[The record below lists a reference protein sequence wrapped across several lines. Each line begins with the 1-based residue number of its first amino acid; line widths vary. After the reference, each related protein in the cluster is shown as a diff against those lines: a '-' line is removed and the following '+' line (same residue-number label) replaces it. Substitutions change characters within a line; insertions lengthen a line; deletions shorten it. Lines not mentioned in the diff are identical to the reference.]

1 MIRFAETCREDFPT
15 LTIVGLQ
22 CILFGSVSVFPVFS
36 TSMLFL
42 REGMC
47 LLVANAPLEFLLPS

>member
-1 MIRFAETCREDFPT
+1 MILRFTEIRRDDCPYTVIA
-15 LTIVGLQ
+15 LQ
-22 CILFGSVSVFPVFS
+22 SILFGSVSVFPAFS

-47 LLVANAPLEFLLPS
+47 LLVANTPLEFLLSS